1 MSVEEHVN
9 QWYDNLIEMN
19 FFKEEE
25 IDEAF
30 GTKAF
35 YEVATEVCSMND
47 LLHDD
52 PTPNEKQFGEILQE
66 VVIYATALSL
76 KERGLVELDEERNM
90 TVTEEGYNY
99 FMNLNDFGN
108 INFN

>member
-1 MSVEEHVN
+1 MSVSEHVN
-9 QWYDNLIEMN
+9 QWYDNLIEMD
-19 FFKEEE
+19 FFNQES

-35 YEVATEVCSMND
+35 YEIAKEECSMND
-47 LLHDD
+47 LLYDD
-52 PTPNEKQFGEILQE
+52 PTPNEKQFGEILNE
-66 VVIYATALSL
+66 IRIYATALSL

-90 TVTEEGYNY
+90 TVTEKGYNY
-99 FMNLNDFGN
+99 FSSLSDFGN

>member
-1 MSVEEHVN
+1 MSTQEYVN
-9 QWYDNLIEMN
+9 QWYDDLMEMN
-19 FFKEEE
+19 FFEEE
-25 IDEAF
+25 SLDPAF

-35 YEVATEVCSMND
+35 YEIATEVCSMND
-47 LLHDD
+47 LLYDD

-66 VVIYATALSL
+66 VVVYATALSL

>member
-35 YEVATEVCSMND
+35 YEIATEVCSMND
-47 LLHDD
+47 LLYDD

-66 VVIYATALSL
+66 VVIY
-76 KERGLVELDEERNM
+76 ERNM

>member
-1 MSVEEHVN
+1 MSVEQFVS

-19 FFKEEE
+19 FFKEED

-35 YEVATEVCSMND
+35 FEIATEVCSMND
-47 LLHDD
+47 LLYDD
-52 PTPNEKQFGEILQE
+52 PNPTEKQFGEILQE
-66 VVIYATALSL
+66 VVIYSTALSL
-76 KERGLVELDEERNM
+76 KEKGLVELDEERNM